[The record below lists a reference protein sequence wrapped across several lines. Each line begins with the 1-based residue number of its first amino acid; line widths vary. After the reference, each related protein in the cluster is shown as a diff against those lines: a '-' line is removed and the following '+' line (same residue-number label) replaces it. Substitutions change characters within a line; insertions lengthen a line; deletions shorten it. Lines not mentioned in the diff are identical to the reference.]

1 MVATGSNF
9 FCDRLISLAERHGSP
24 ALVRVQISFLLQV
37 AHPLFSMVACFLA
50 HKGVSYPFFFSP
62 SFSPHGIWG
71 AVIMLTFQL
80 KKRAPP
86 SRPRSTR
93 KCRLGARTE
102 PVLCG
107 ILLDLPGSTAVCAGP
122 QHRHGCTLQSRS
134 RSGQGGTPEREKT
147 GPVTRE
153 SVGKAKSSRG
163 PSNKPTLAWAS
174 GLLFTLGVTHF
185 PSRTQERGCH
195 QASPRSWVTAERWG
209 PASPNKVNLQ
219 SSLSVIG
226 AARWE
231 SQVMK

>member
-1 MVATGSNF
+1 MELFSSSSRHLFLLVATGSNF

-62 SFSPHGIWG
+62 SFSPHGSWG

-102 PVLCG
+102 ACALRHLVGPAREHSC
-107 ILLDLPGSTAVCAGP
+107 VC
-122 QHRHGCTLQSRS
+122 R
-134 RSGQGGTPEREKT
+134 TPA
-147 GPVTRE
+147 P
-153 SVGKAKSSRG
+153 
-163 PSNKPTLAWAS
+163 
-174 GLLFTLGVTHF
+174 
-185 PSRTQERGCH
+185 
-195 QASPRSWVTAERWG
+195 SWVHSAE
-209 PASPNKVNLQ
+209 
-219 SSLSVIG
+219 
-226 AARWE
+226 
-231 SQVMK
+231 QVPEWPRGDP